1 MFSVILNTKAI
12 DKEKEQL
19 KNLLTCFRNVRQE
32 ERINLVVTAEVSPR
46 KARSQELRPVLACG

>member
-32 ERINLVVTAEVSPR
+32 ERITLVVTAEVSPR